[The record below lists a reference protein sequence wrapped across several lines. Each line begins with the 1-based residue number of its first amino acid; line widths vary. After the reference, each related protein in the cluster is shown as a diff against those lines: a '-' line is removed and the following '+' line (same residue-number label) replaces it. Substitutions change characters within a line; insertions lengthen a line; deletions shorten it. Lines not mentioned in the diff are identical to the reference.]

1 MAAHPRNRFHAA
13 ALMMIYCTAALHSQQ
28 PASAQLSR
36 IEGRVANAL
45 TGQPVAE
52 AGVTLYR
59 SVGGDAASET
69 TSDAAG
75 RFIFDGI
82 APGTYRIT
90 AEATGYLQPE
100 YSAGDALVLAPAQIL
115 KDLQLKLTPQ
125 GEISGRVLADPDHP
139 LAGVEVVALRSL
151 QAGNVRRMIRTA
163 ETRTD
168 ALGEFHLTDLAPGN
182 YLLAANR
189 PAAPSLPD
197 SGFIATFY
205 PSAPDA
211 NGAVPVRLTA
221 GQDASSSD
229 IQMLKEPLQRVS
241 GRVLGRSTGVDVMLL
256 PQGAALVPGFEL
268 TMTKPAPDGTFSIA
282 GVRAGSYSLL
292 LRQTATALM
301 LARVPLEVGRRD
313 ISDLEITAG
322 DLLNLTGIF
331 RMDEGNE
338 SLQGAAI
345 QLMRLSTNGDGPGIS
360 ANSDGSFHMENVA
373 PELYGLNFGRLPKG
387 SYVKAARWGG
397 QDVLTNGVDLT
408 HGPASG
414 NLEITVSNQGAA
426 VEGRVALPESTAPVT
441 PTQNNAPAE
450 DTLLGVHMVALVPD
464 PPRPLTPYLYR
475 RLQTDSMGRFQTQGV
490 PPGTYRMYAVEEGE
504 GVLTLDFMAAA
515 ASSGVKITLTEGQHQ
530 QLDVPLIKLDGSD
543 VK

>member
-1 MAAHPRNRFHAA
+1 MAADLRNRFQAT
-13 ALMMIYCTAALHSQQ
+13 ALLIVSAPWFYAQQ
-28 PASAQLSR
+28 PATADLSR

-52 AGVTLYR
+52 ATVTLYR
-59 SVGGDAASET
+59 SVGGDTAAET
-69 TSDAAG
+69 TADAAG
-75 RFIFDGI
+75 RFVFDDI

-100 YSAGDALVLAPAQIL
+100 YSAGDALVLAPAQIV

-139 LAGVEVVALRSL
+139 LANVEVVALRSL
-151 QAGNVRRMIRTA
+151 QAGSARRMIRAA

-168 ALGEFHLTDLAPGN
+168 ALGEFHLTDLSPGN

-189 PAAPSLPD
+189 PAASPLPD
-197 SGFIATFY
+197 SAFVATFY

-211 NGAVPVRLTA
+211 NGAVPVHLTA

-229 IQMLKEPLQRVS
+229 IQMQKEPLQRIS
-241 GRVLGRSTGVDVMLL
+241 GKVLGPRTGVDVMLG
-256 PQGAALVPGFEL
+256 PQSSNLAPGFEL
-268 TMTKPAPDGTFSIA
+268 TITKPAPDGTFTIE

-292 LRQTATALM
+292 LRHVPTALM
-301 LARVPLEVGRRD
+301 LARVSLEVGRRD
-313 ISDLEITAG
+313 IADLEITAG
-322 DLLNLTGIF
+322 DLLSLSGVF
-331 RMDEGNE
+331 RMDEGSEN
-338 SLQGAAI
+338 LQGAAI
-345 QLMRLSTNGDGPGIS
+345 QLVRRWTNGDGPGTS
-360 ANSDGSFHMENVA
+360 ANNDGSFHMENVA
-373 PELYGLNFGRLPKG
+373 PDLYGLNFGRLPKG

-397 QDVLTNGVDLT
+397 EDVLTNGVDLT

-414 NLEITVSNQGAA
+414 NLEITVGNNGAA
-426 VEGRVALPESTAPVT
+426 VEGRVALPETSPIA
-441 PTQNNAPAE
+441 PTQNSVPPQDA
-450 DTLLGVHMVALVPD
+450 LLGIHMVALVPD

-490 PPGTYRMYAVEEGE
+490 PPGAYRIYAAEEGE
-504 GVLTLDFMAAA
+504 GALTLEFMAAA
-515 ASSGVKITLTEGQHQ
+515 ASRGVKITLTEGQHQ

-543 VK
+543 LK